1 MIKRLVERITRLV
14 ILLMVF
20 GVPLAL
26 RGQQQV
32 IPIWPGVAPG
42 SENWTY
48 QEVDYFSKSGARMF
62 RNVVKPTLTV
72 FPANPARANGTAV
85 IICPGGGFRTLSWLS
100 GGYDL
105 GQWLS
110 ERGVTAF
117 LLKYRLADTGA
128 TDEEFHQRMAI
139 LAGVEAVIKATAGP
153 NSPPPPDPVREK
165 ILPFSSADGHQA
177 IKLVRER
184 AAEWGVALNRIGII
198 GFSAG
203 GLVVS
208 EAMLHYTV
216 ADRPD
221 FAAPIYGA
229 PWVNVQVPAD
239 APPIFIAVANDDYI
253 ASWTS
258 VHLFSEWK
266 AAGKSAE
273 LHIFSV
279 GGHGFNMKNALPAH
293 GWVDR
298 FGEWLDVQGLMK
310 PAQ

>member
-1 MIKRLVERITRLV
+1 MIKSFVQRLAC
-14 ILLMVF
+14 
-20 GVPLAL
+20 GVPLMLVLATPLAL
-26 RGQQQV
+26 GAQQRV
-32 IPIWPGVAPG
+32 IPVWPGTAPG

-48 QEVDYFSKSGARMF
+48 QEVDYLNKRGIKMV
-62 RNVVKPTLTV
+62 RNVVTPTLTV
-72 FPANPARANGTAV
+72 YPANPALANGTAV
-85 IICPGGGFRTLSWLS
+85 IFCPGGGFRTLSYQD
-100 GGYDL
+100 GGYDV

-110 ERGVTAF
+110 DRGVTAF

-128 TDEEFHQRMAI
+128 TDEEFQKKMDELRR
-139 LAGVEAVIKATAGP
+139 VEAVIKATAGP
-153 NSPPPPDPVREK
+153 NSPPPPDPVRER
-165 ILPFSSADGHQA
+165 ILPFSAADGHQA

-184 AAEWGVALNRIGII
+184 AAEWGVRPDRIGII

-208 EAMLHYTV
+208 EAMLHYTA

-229 PWVNVQVPAD
+229 PWVDVQVPAN

-273 LHIFSV
+273 LHIFPSAATASMPRTLCPPTA
-279 GGHGFNMKNALPAH
+279 GSIASPN
-293 GWVDR
+293 GWR
-298 FGEWLDVQGLMK
+298 FRG
-310 PAQ
+310 